1 MANETESFTGRIV
14 GVVISVVVVA
24 AIAVP
29 ILNSMVGKDVA
40 ASGTPGTEGY
50 VPAKTYPIQDGT
62 MLATLVQIIPVFL
75 ILAVIMIVVGM
86 FLSKRY

>member
-1 MANETESFTGRIV
+1 MANETESFTGKIV
-14 GVVISVVVVA
+14 GVVIAVVVVA
-24 AIAVP
+24 AVAVP
-29 ILNSMVGKDVA
+29 ILNSMVGTDVPA
-40 ASGTPGTEGY
+40 TDTTL
-50 VPAKTYPIQDGT
+50 AKTYPIQEGT

>member
-14 GVVISVVVVA
+14 GVVIAVVVVA
-24 AIAVP
+24 AVAVP
-29 ILNSMVGKDVA
+29 ILNSMVGTDVPA
-40 ASGTPGTEGY
+40 TETT
-50 VPAKTYPIQDGT
+50 PAKTYPIQEGT